1 MQIFHVHNPSANE
14 GEVAMHRAMAIVALR
29 ANASV
34 SVRLARYNNHMAT
47 ARSLALT
54 VAPNKDLETPELRP
68 SSTGQDTGGRA

>member
-1 MQIFHVHNPSANE
+1 MQIFHVQNPSANV

-34 SVRLARYNNHMAT
+34 SARLARYNSHMAA

-54 VAPNKDLETPELRP
+54 AARNEDLETPEFRP
-68 SSTGQDTGGRA
+68 PSTSQDAGGRP